1 LVYGAGLRLG
11 ELVELRVKDLDFGAG
26 TVMVRDGKWDKDRVT
41 FLPKRLAPDLK
52 AHLEEVKVIHERD
65 LGAGAG
71 EAPLPD
77 ALERKYTNAGREW
90 GWQFV
95 FPSSRL
101 QVDDAGKV
109 RRWHVAAAS
118 VQRAMKQAVR
128 RSGIAKPAS
137 VHSLR
142 HSYATALLTKGADIR
157 RVQDLLGHKSVETTM
172 IYLHVLQ
179 TMAPDL
185 ESPLDDL

>member
-1 LVYGAGLRLG
+1 
-11 ELVELRVKDLDFGAG
+11 
-26 TVMVRDGKWDKDRVT
+26 
-41 FLPKRLAPDLK
+41 
-52 AHLEEVKVIHERD
+52 
-65 LGAGAG
+65 
-71 EAPLPD
+71 
-77 ALERKYTNAGREW
+77 
-90 GWQFV
+90 
-95 FPSSRL
+95 
-101 QVDDAGKV
+101 V

-142 HSYATALLTKGADIR
+142 HSYATALMTKGADIR

-179 TMAPDL
+179 SMAPDL

>member
-1 LVYGAGLRLG
+1 VYGAGLRLG

-26 TVMVRDGKWDKDRVT
+26 TVTVRSGKGEKDRVT
-41 FLPKRLAPDLK
+41 FLPKRLGPELK
-52 AHLEEVKVIHERD
+52 AHLEEVKAIHERD
-65 LGAGAG
+65 LGRGAG
-71 EAPLPD
+71 QAPLPN
-77 ALERKYTNAGREW
+77 ALERKYPSAGREW

-95 FPSSRL
+95 FPSTKL
-101 QVDDAGKV
+101 QVDDAGTV
-109 RRWHVAAAS
+109 RRWHLAAAS

-142 HSYATALLTKGADIR
+142 HSYATALLMKGADIR
-157 RVQDLLGHKSVETTM
+157 RVQDLLGHRSVETTM
-172 IYLHVLQ
+172 VYLHVLQ
-179 TMAPDL
+179 SMAPDL